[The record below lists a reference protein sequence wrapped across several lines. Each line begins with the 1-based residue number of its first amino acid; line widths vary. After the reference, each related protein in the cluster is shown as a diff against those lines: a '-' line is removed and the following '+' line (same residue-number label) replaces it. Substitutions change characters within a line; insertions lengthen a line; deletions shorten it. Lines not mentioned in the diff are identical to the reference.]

1 MFDCSSV
8 RCMMPFI
15 DATTSMVHA
24 HRAQPAITDQA
35 LIRRSAPHTRMA
47 RASEAAAAHRQACSQ
62 QAPCSGGGPVPA
74 ASVQAQHRV

>member
-15 DATTSMVHA
+15 DATTSNMVHA

-35 LIRRSAPHTRMA
+35 LIPSTQC
-47 RASEAAAAHRQACSQ
+47 AAY
-62 QAPCSGGGPVPA
+62 
-74 ASVQAQHRV
+74 